1 MHFMQ
6 SNLTIPIE
14 TNNSKSW
21 QFLFQLGGP
30 TWVVNQGRRDST
42 TASLDAANNDIPAPT
57 LDLSDLT
64 KLFSNKGLSTTDMIA
79 LSGTERLQFL
89 SFTIDLV
96 HKSVQQ

>member
-30 TWVVNQGRRDST
+30 TWPINLGRRDSL

-57 LDLSDLT
+57 LDLTDLT
-64 KLFSNKGLSTTDMIA
+64 KSFSNKGLSATDMIA
-79 LSGTERLQFL
+79 LSGTAIQCKFCEQ
-89 SFTIDLV
+89 TYI
-96 HKSVQQ
+96 